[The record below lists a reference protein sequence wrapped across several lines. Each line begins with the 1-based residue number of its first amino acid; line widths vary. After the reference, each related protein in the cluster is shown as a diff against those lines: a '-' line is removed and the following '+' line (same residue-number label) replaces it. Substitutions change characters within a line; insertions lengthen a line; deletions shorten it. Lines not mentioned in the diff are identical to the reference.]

1 MASYQYSYLSEM
13 TRVGCSI
20 LLVGESLNLA
30 LLGSLLL
37 SSMACSSCLTLRA
50 SACFSAAPRCL
61 EEWTQEL
68 QLSGWCDQYLKG
80 ALEVS
85 KKAHSNGAHCSL
97 ENCPF
102 PSLGLR
108 TTLGEPDS
116 WADNLIEW
124 DGWDRAEV
132 LCNSLRLWEHYILIP
147 NNNFYKLPCFLR
159 KKAVMSIYK
168 ICM

>member
-1 MASYQYSYLSEM
+1 M
-13 TRVGCSI
+13 TRVGCGI

-30 LLGSLLL
+30 LLSSLLL
-37 SSMACSSCLTLRA
+37 SSVAFSFLPNPQGLIMLLCCLQMFRRMG
-50 SACFSAAPRCL
+50 P
-61 EEWTQEL
+61 

-80 ALEVS
+80 ALKVS

-97 ENCPF
+97 ENCSF
-102 PSLGLR
+102 PSLDLR
-108 TTLGEPDS
+108 ITLGEPDS

-132 LCNSLRLWEHYILIP
+132 LCSSLRLWEHYILIP

-159 KKAVMSIYK
+159 KKAVMCIYK
-168 ICM
+168 NLNVKMFIYYYM